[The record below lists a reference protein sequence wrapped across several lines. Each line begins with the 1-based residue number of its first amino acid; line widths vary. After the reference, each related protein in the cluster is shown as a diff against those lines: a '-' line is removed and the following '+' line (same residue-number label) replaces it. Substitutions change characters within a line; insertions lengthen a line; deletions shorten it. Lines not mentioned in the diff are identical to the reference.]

1 MQTSSLRFR
10 KTDLIAIAIVVV
22 LAAAVL
28 LAFMPSSDTSPA
40 QIAIYQDGEL
50 IKTLSINESQKFEIS
65 GKYTNTVTI
74 QDGKVAITQ
83 SNCPGSDCVACGWMA
98 NSGRSIVCLPNGV
111 EIRILSQD
119 SDVDFVVG

>member
-10 KTDLIAIAIVVV
+10 KTDLIAVAIVVV

-50 IKTLSINESQKFEIS
+50 IKTLSINTPQIFEIS

-83 SNCPGSDCVACGWMA
+83 SNCPGSDCVACGWIA

>member
-1 MQTSSLRFR
+1 MDTNSWHFR
-10 KTDLIAIAIVVV
+10 KTDLIAIAIVLV

-28 LAFMPSSDTSPA
+28 LAFLPSSDDSPA
-40 QIAIYQDGEL
+40 QVAIYKDGDL
-50 IKTLSINESQKFEIS
+50 IKTLSINTPQIFEIS

-74 QDGKVAITQ
+74 QDGKVSITQ
-83 SNCPGSDCVACGWMA
+83 SNCPGGDCVACGWA
-98 NSGRSIVCLPNGV
+98 ASSGRSIVCLPNGV

>member
-10 KTDLIAIAIVVV
+10 KTDLIAIAIVLV

-83 SNCPGSDCVACGWMA
+83 SNCPGSDCVACGWIA

>member
-10 KTDLIAIAIVVV
+10 KTDLIAVAIVVV

-83 SNCPGSDCVACGWMA
+83 SNCPGSDCVACGWIA

>member
-1 MQTSSLRFR
+1 MDTNNWRFR
-10 KTDLIAIAIVVV
+10 KTDLIAVAIVLL

-28 LAFMPSSDTSPA
+28 FAFLPSLDTSPA

-50 IKTLSINESQKFEIS
+50 IKTLSINEPQKFEIS

-74 QDGKVAITQ
+74 QDGKVAISEST
-83 SNCPGSDCVACGWMA
+83 CPGSDCVACGWLST
-98 NSGRSIVCLPNGV
+98 SGRSIVCLPNGV
-111 EIRILSQD
+111 EIRVLSQD

>member
-65 GKYTNTVTI
+65 GKYKNTVTI

-83 SNCPGSDCVACGWMA
+83 SNCPGSDCVACGWIA